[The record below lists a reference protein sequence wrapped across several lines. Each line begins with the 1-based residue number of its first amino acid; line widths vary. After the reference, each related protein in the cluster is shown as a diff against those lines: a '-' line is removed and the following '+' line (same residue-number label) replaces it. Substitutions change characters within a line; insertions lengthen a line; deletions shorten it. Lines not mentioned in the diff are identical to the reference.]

1 VKPQARTAS
10 SISFRVIDLFRPGLA
25 RTTSPVPADL
35 ITKKALQ
42 HRHSNRR
49 AGFHLEA
56 GPDTDLQDPLE
67 FLRSIVPPIVV
78 AEGMRRKIVL
88 DGMWSTAGVRQDV
101 VRLPMRHY
109 GAATDVA
116 ASRSLVKHMRAVA
129 RSQAPST
136 NPSCRTAS
144 DIPLTPSLTESD

>member
-1 VKPQARTAS
+1 
-10 SISFRVIDLFRPGLA
+10 
-25 RTTSPVPADL
+25 
-35 ITKKALQ
+35 
-42 HRHSNRR
+42 
-49 AGFHLEA
+49 
-56 GPDTDLQDPLE
+56 
-67 FLRSIVPPIVV
+67 
-78 AEGMRRKIVL
+78 MRRKIVL

-144 DIPLTPSLTESD
+144 DIPLTPSLRSLTSRLRNAPAEDGKRGSSVAALDQASVKGNRCRRWAALRFTFGLTPTRNP